1 MSDDVTLAEIVR
13 RLSSIEAAIRQ
24 QDERHV
30 SRSEYDADGRTQAE
44 RDRSHARRLK
54 RLEDGQTWMMRG
66 LAGVAFAVLV
76 QVAIMVV
83 QL

>member
-1 MSDDVTLAEIVR
+1 MSDDVSLAEIVR
-13 RLSSIEAAIRQ
+13 RLSSIEQAIRD
-24 QDERHV
+24 QDAKHV
-30 SRSEYDADGRTQAE
+30 SRSEYDADARTQAE

-54 RLEDGQTWMMRG
+54 LLEDGQTWMMRG

>member
-13 RLSSIEAAIRQ
+13 RLSSIEAAIRD
-24 QDERHV
+24 QDQRYV
-30 SRSEYDADGRTQAE
+30 SRSEYDADDRTQAE